1 MKRFLILVVFI
12 IGAFVAFSEQLY
24 IFNGFSI
31 LTGEVAFE
39 KGRAVIEVPYG
50 VQVQPETFS
59 VFGVPES
66 TTINF
71 VPGDSVESLY
81 ERNLGRPVK
90 FVYED
95 GRVERLEVVSPLP
108 VFRNSYGEIIVNPK
122 GYPVFSD
129 EFSPNA
135 RFLLNSQDSFS
146 GQSSFAYQ
154 VRNNSWTTRYSLS
167 LKDFSLTGLM
177 IVHLEMETN
186 ENVTLVSLNPG
197 YGYATRDMAA
207 KMVNESYSVSPTTSD
222 AETRLYEI
230 SVPLKRGTNYIAF
243 LSELFSGDKRLV
255 FRASRGG
262 SSFTGVEI
270 DVYLNEVPI
279 DLPSGVMEV
288 WSESVYLGS
297 AGIGN
302 IAKGESVVLQSI
314 ARSIEVSGRKTT
326 VTTLGD
332 SKYRYYK
339 NTYYVRNL
347 SEETVTVEIEDY
359 LGQNAEQFHL
369 NCEDCDFEYIKET
382 GMWTYTV
389 SVDPG
394 EVAEV
399 EVEYRVRFAN

>member
-1 MKRFLILVVFI
+1 MERKERSGDNWRWGMKRFLILVVFI

-177 IVHLEMETN
+177 IVHLEMETD
-186 ENVTLVSLNPG
+186 ENVTLVSSNPG
-197 YGYATRDMAA
+197 YGYATR
-207 KMVNESYSVSPTTSD
+207 TW
-222 AETRLYEI
+222 RQ
-230 SVPLKRGTNYIAF
+230 R
-243 LSELFSGDKRLV
+243 
-255 FRASRGG
+255 
-262 SSFTGVEI
+262 
-270 DVYLNEVPI
+270 
-279 DLPSGVMEV
+279 
-288 WSESVYLGS
+288 W
-297 AGIGN
+297 
-302 IAKGESVVLQSI
+302 
-314 ARSIEVSGRKTT
+314 
-326 VTTLGD
+326 
-332 SKYRYYK
+332 
-339 NTYYVRNL
+339 
-347 SEETVTVEIEDY
+347 
-359 LGQNAEQFHL
+359 
-369 NCEDCDFEYIKET
+369 
-382 GMWTYTV
+382 
-389 SVDPG
+389 
-394 EVAEV
+394 
-399 EVEYRVRFAN
+399 